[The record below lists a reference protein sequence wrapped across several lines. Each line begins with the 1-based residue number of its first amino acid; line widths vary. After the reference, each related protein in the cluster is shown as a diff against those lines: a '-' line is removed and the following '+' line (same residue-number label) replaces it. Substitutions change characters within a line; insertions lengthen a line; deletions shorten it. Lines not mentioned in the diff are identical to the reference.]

1 MKVRKL
7 KELLKTGY
15 IIAEYDG
22 FICIGSSYIH
32 DIIKIN
38 KATLNIKL
46 DSTWRNDE
54 LNRIYDE
61 CKRLI
66 DNGEM
71 RDIADGNDNITED
84 MKKIYIWSD
93 WDGLIETYTENTE
106 WPNTDITG
114 RILYSNTTFTD
125 KNKAIKY
132 GIDSLASSFEIRAE
146 NLDRS
151 IKELQAQQTCLLG
164 EAKLLTHL
172 LKEQRKNKND

>member
-7 KELLKTGY
+7 KQLLKTNY
-15 IIAEYDG
+15 IIADYDG

-38 KATLNIKL
+38 KATLKIKS
-46 DSTWRNDE
+46 DSTWRNEE
-54 LNRIYDE
+54 LTRIYDE
-61 CKRLI
+61 CQRLI

-71 RDIADGNDNITED
+71 RDIADGNDVITED
-84 MKKIYIWSD
+84 MTKIYIWSG

-125 KNKAIKY
+125 KNKAIQY
-132 GIDSLASSFEIRAE
+132 GIDSLASAFENRAE
-146 NLDRS
+146 NLERN
-151 IKELQAQQTCLLG
+151 IKELQAQQTRLLG
-164 EAKLLTHL
+164 EAKLFKHL
-172 LKEQRKNKND
+172 LTEQRKRK